1 MGLAGRGRVGSHG
14 LGGDIVT
21 ASVDPNSSLYRL
33 LGIVQA
39 HNPDL
44 IRLVEAPDEQTFV
57 EVTEVGV
64 ERAIRTI
71 ENGAKHYSKLD
82 ERGLSRLLAD
92 FLNKAGWQATAE
104 REHNGHV
111 DIVVEHMLFR
121 QWKVLGECKIYD
133 GYEYHIEGCD
143 QLLGYLTGRE
153 PRSFCLDFFKVP
165 AMFEK
170 LRTIRARM
178 DSELPLQQVSA
189 SQDHAIGGAFTTAH
203 THATQAE
210 VAILHVGCTLKPN
223 T

>member
-1 MGLAGRGRVGSHG
+1 MSN
-14 LGGDIVT
+14 
-21 ASVDPNSSLYRL
+21 SVNADSSLLRF
-33 LGIVQA
+33 LGILQA

-44 IRLVEAPDEQTFV
+44 MRLAAAQDERAFLL
-57 EVTEVGV
+57 VTEVAV

-92 FLNKAGWQATAE
+92 MLNLAGWQATAE

-111 DIVVEHMLFR
+111 DVVVEHMLYR
-121 QWKVLGECKIYD
+121 QWKILGECKIYD
-133 GYEYHIEGCD
+133 GYEYHIAGCD

-170 LRTIRARM
+170 LHTIRTRM
-178 DSELPLQQVSA
+178 DAELPLEQVGS
-189 SQDHAIGGAFTTAH
+189 SQDHPIGGAFTTVH
-203 THATQAE
+203 THPTKAQVE
-210 VAILHVGCTLKPN
+210 ILHIGCLVKVGA
-223 T
+223 